1 MTKVAF
7 IAASDSTILVSNIND
22 FIKDKKVID
31 IQYQS
36 VLGYTAFN
44 AHAIPLDLTI
54 YDRVLIV
61 YEEE

>member
-7 IAASDSTILVSNIND
+7 IANSDMTALVNNIND

-31 IQYQS
+31 IKYQS
-36 VLGYTAFN
+36 VLGYTKFN
-44 AHAIPLDLTI
+44 AHAIPLDLAI

-61 YEEE
+61 YEVE

>member
-7 IAASDSTILVSNIND
+7 IANSDSTTLVNNIND

-31 IQYQS
+31 IKYQS
-36 VLGYTAFN
+36 VLGYTKFN
-44 AHAIPLDLTI
+44 ASAIPLDLAI

-61 YEEE
+61 YEVR